1 MVLVAWEITLLVAGV
16 IFLLIDLMLV
26 VFCGLY
32 LYQKF
37 HEKRVETAEQPLI
50 KISQKPWMKPPVKE
64 IEYTPDHFRIP
75 QLSPTKK
82 KNWDF
87 NIDIRKYS
95 RRSDKKRT
103 TAVIPRLCF
112 ELSYNFRTTALQ
124 IFLICGRD
132 LPDLTEQE
140 ILVSVLMSHDTLT
153 FQSKRV
159 DGPDPVFDENFSF
172 PLESMQISSDPP
184 VTLKFNVWTVD
195 RFSQK
200 SPFGFVE
207 ANIEEILTK
216 NGLNPV
222 QGIP

>member
-1 MVLVAWEITLLVAGV
+1 MVLVAWEITLVVAGV
-16 IFLLIDLMLV
+16 IFLLIDLMLAV
-26 VFCGLY
+26 LCGLY

-37 HEKRVETAEQPLI
+37 HEKRVETAEQPVI
-50 KISQKPWMKPPVKE
+50 KIRPKPWMKPPVKE
-64 IEYTPDHFRIP
+64 IEYSPDHFRIP
-75 QLSPTKK
+75 QLTPTKA

-124 IFLICGRD
+124 VFLICGRD
-132 LPDLTEQE
+132 LPELDEQE
-140 ILVSVLMSHDTLT
+140 ILVSVLMSHDTLS
-153 FQSKRV
+153 FQSKCV
-159 DGPDPVFDENFSF
+159 DGPDPVFNERFNF

-184 VTLKFNVWTVD
+184 VTLKFNVWAVD

-200 SPFGFVE
+200 RPFGFVE

-222 QGIP
+222 QGIC